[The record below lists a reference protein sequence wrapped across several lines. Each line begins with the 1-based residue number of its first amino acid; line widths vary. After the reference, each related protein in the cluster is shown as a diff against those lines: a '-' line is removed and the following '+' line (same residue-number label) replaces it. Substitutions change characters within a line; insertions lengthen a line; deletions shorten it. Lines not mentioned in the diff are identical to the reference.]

1 MGQKASAAA
10 NSSISKKTTLSSPL
24 APSGVATPTVEY
36 VVASTVDMR
45 PIAGGARVGSYAE
58 ARQQY
63 EALLAEHPELDGE
76 VQVIS
81 TLEVEAV

>member
-10 NSSISKKTTLSSPL
+10 NSAISRKQSLPSPL
-24 APSGVATPTVEY
+24 APTGISTPSVEY

-45 PIAGGARVGSYAE
+45 PIAGGSRVGSYAE

-63 EALLAEHPELDGE
+63 DALIAEHPELDGE
-76 VQVIS
+76 VQVMS
-81 TLEVEAV
+81 TLEVEAA

>member
-1 MGQKASAAA
+1 
-10 NSSISKKTTLSSPL
+10 
-24 APSGVATPTVEY
+24 
-36 VVASTVDMR
+36 MR
-45 PIAGGARVGSYAE
+45 PIAEGARVGSYAE